1 MEFLPTSDKVT
12 EFLNVSKP
20 TELRTITELKALGL
34 VYMKEDSISHG
45 HISK

>member
-1 MEFLPTSDKVT
+1 MEFLPNFQVT

-34 VYMKEDSISHG
+34 QDRISLG
-45 HISK
+45 HISKEAI